1 MDPHDPSAFDAW
13 YDVLSVADDDGRP
26 YAVGWTREELRVSL
40 TRPDAYRDRELW
52 ALRDDSGAIT
62 GTMVLDVP
70 LADNTF
76 RLGVAIAVRAD
87 ARRRGYG
94 RALGRVLEQRA
105 AELDRSVVVTQVEV
119 PLSSASLSPSSPLSS
134 SQSSGTPGQGFAT
147 ALGFSAANFEV
158 HRVLELPL
166 SSSLLDELSAKAAE
180 RHQGYEFRSW
190 RDRCPDDVV
199 DAFAALQ
206 TTFVLEAPRGELQ
219 VEAEKWDEARIRQAE
234 AQNVAQRRS
243 SWTTVAVAPD
253 GTLAGHTE
261 LVKGEHDPGKVFQW
275 GTLVAPAH
283 RGHRLGLGLKAH
295 NHRELQ
301 KTHPEPLVVHTWN
314 GEENTAMNAVNAQ
327 LGFQP
332 VERHEEWQ
340 KFLRGETLAEH

>member
-1 MDPHDPSAFDAW
+1 
-13 YDVLSVADDDGRP
+13 V
-26 YAVGWTREELRVSL
+26 EE
-40 TRPDAYRDRELW
+40 
-52 ALRDDSGAIT
+52 
-62 GTMVLDVP
+62 
-70 LADNTF
+70 
-76 RLGVAIAVRAD
+76 
-87 ARRRGYG
+87 
-94 RALGRVLEQRA
+94 
-105 AELDRSVVVTQVEV
+105 VT
-119 PLSSASLSPSSPLSS
+119 A
-134 SQSSGTPGQGFAT
+134 GQAFAT

-166 SSSLLDELSAKAAE
+166 ATSLLDELSAKAAE
-180 RHQGYEFRSW
+180 RHQGYVLRSW
-190 RDRCPDDVV
+190 QDRCPDDVV

-206 TTFVLEAPRGELQ
+206 TTFILEAPQGELQ
-219 VEAEKWDEARIRQAE
+219 VEAEQWDEARIRQTE

-261 LVKGEHDPGKVFQW
+261 LVMGEHDPGKVFQW
-275 GTLVAPAH
+275 GTLVSPAH

-301 KTHPEPLVVHTWN
+301 KTHDEPLVVHTWN

-340 KFLRGETLAEH
+340 KFLRAETLAGN